1 MGKYQRL
8 GTMLEQALEQRGCD
22 ADWLAWRCGVGKDAV
37 ERWLKGAGR
46 TGLSSLVLLAS
57 ALVELDR
64 RELLEAGGYTPR
76 DRERFEKLWAH
87 HFGRGE
93 IQRWVGRAK

>member
-37 ERWLKGAGR
+37 ERWLKGAG
-46 TGLSSLVLLAS
+46 GP
-57 ALVELDR
+57 
-64 RELLEAGGYTPR
+64 G
-76 DRERFEKLWAH
+76 
-87 HFGRGE
+87 
-93 IQRWVGRAK
+93 